1 MENGSSFSWEGA
13 FYSTTGSIL
22 LLVQLACL
30 VHVIKT
36 GRPYWWLWIIFMFPG
51 IGLLAYLFLEVRPSV
66 SRLDY
71 RGLLWRLKSSRER
84 IGILEQQLAESTTI
98 KNRLL
103 LADELHADGQ
113 FDRECAVLAEGLRG
127 AFKDDSQLL
136 MRLAEAHLEAGRTEE
151 AARLLAST
159 TPERSS
165 DAQLQYALLK
175 ARVAGRQGDT
185 AQATALFEELV
196 AKKKSEAPRYYFAE
210 YLLAEGK
217 RDQAAALLK
226 DILLQYRRGTPV
238 WRHLERKWFYAA
250 RRLLKKAG

>member
-1 MENGSSFSWEGA
+1 M
-13 FYSTTGSIL
+13 L
-22 LLVQLACL
+22 LAQLGCL
-30 VHVIKT
+30 IHVIKT
-36 GRPYWWLWIIFMFPG
+36 GRPYWWLWIIFFFPG

-71 RGLLWRLKSSRER
+71 QGLMWKLKSSRER
-84 IGILEQQLAESTTI
+84 VRILEQQLEESTTI
-98 KNRLL
+98 KNRLR
-103 LADELHADGQ
+103 LADELNADGQ

-127 AFKDDSQLL
+127 AFKDDCQLL

-151 AARLLAST
+151 AAKLLASI

-175 ARVAGRQGDT
+175 ARALGKQGDT

-210 YLLAEGK
+210 FLLAEGK

-226 DILLQYRRGTPV
+226 DILLEYRRGTPV

>member
-1 MENGSSFSWEGA
+1 L
-13 FYSTTGSIL
+13 FYSAGGSIL
-22 LLVQLACL
+22 LVVQLACL

-51 IGLLAYLFLEVRPSV
+51 IGLLAYVFLEVRPSL

-71 RGLLWRLKSSRER
+71 QGLMWKLTGPRER
-84 IGILEQQLAESTTI
+84 IRMLEEQLGESTTI
-98 KNRLL
+98 KNRLR
-103 LADELHADGQ
+103 LADELHGEGQ

-151 AARLLAST
+151 ADKLLAST

-175 ARVAGRQGDT
+175 ARVAGKQGDT
-185 AQATALFEELV
+185 AQAAALFEELV

-210 YLLAEGK
+210 FLLAQGK
-217 RDQAAALLK
+217 REEAAAILK

-250 RRLLKKAG
+250 KRLVKKAG